1 MIARLRGRLAQKAA
15 NRVIID
21 TGGVG
26 YEATIPVSTFYELG
40 EVGDEVELQIFTYVR
55 EDALSL
61 FGFLTARE
69 KQIFTQLIQISGI
82 GPRLA
87 VAILSGLPVDELLQ
101 AVSLRDVARL
111 ATIPGV
117 GKKTAERIALEMRDR
132 IRDLAPEIADLPCT
146 GGDLGRDVVSAL
158 VNLGYV
164 RAKAETLVARLLK
177 EDGNDRFDL
186 VLRKALRE
194 LSS

>member
-87 VAILSGLPVDELLQ
+87 VAILSGLPVDEFLQ

>member
-1 MIARLRGRLAQKAA
+1 MIARLRGRLVHKAA

-21 TGGVG
+21 AGGVG
-26 YEATIPVSTFYELG
+26 YEAMIPVSTFYELG

-55 EDALSL
+55 EEALSL
-61 FGFLTARE
+61 FGFLTPRE
-69 KQIFTQLIQISGI
+69 KLLFTQLIQISGI

-87 VAILSGLPVDELLQ
+87 VTILSGLPVDEFLR
-101 AVSLRDVARL
+101 AVSVGDVARL
-111 ATIPGV
+111 STIPGV
-117 GKKTAERIALEMRDR
+117 GKKTAQRIALEMKDR
-132 IRDLAPEIADLPCT
+132 IRDLTPESAGRLPV

-164 RAKAETLVARLLK
+164 RTKAETLVARLLK

-186 VLRKALRE
+186 VLKTALRE

>member
-1 MIARLRGRLAQKAA
+1 MIARLRGRLAHKAA

-87 VAILSGLPVDELLQ
+87 VTILSGLPVDELLQ